1 MNYQDFTVRDFL
13 LDDHFCKWVMEPDQV
28 SIDFW
33 KKFLEE
39 HPDKLRETRQAR
51 DVLLLIRFR
60 EHDPEEGEREKTWE
74 RIEQTIRRK
83 IIAMPPPVRDN
94 PVSHSSRPGR
104 RSWLRYAAAL
114 TGFLVLISL
123 AFYSYYKTPARHST
137 AYGETKT
144 IVLPDHSIVKL
155 NANSTLRYSR
165 NWEAANPREI
175 WLNGEAF
182 FSVVHKSNDQQF
194 LVHTDDVTV
203 QVRGT
208 EFNVNSRHIATK
220 VVLNN
225 GSVRL
230 FLNPAGE
237 AEGTVSEGTVSKGAG
252 SLIME
257 PGDLVSWSSRTGK
270 LLKKKVDP
278 ELYSS
283 WRTNILT
290 FKDTPITEV
299 VRSLRDNFG
308 LTIRI
313 EDKDIR
319 RETFTG
325 TIPMD
330 NVEIF
335 FKTLSRT
342 FDVEI
347 IRKDGEI
354 FLVKK

>member
-1 MNYQDFTVRDFL
+1 M
-13 LDDHFCKWVMEPDQV
+13 
-28 SIDFW
+28 
-33 KKFLEE
+33 
-39 HPDKLRETRQAR
+39 
-51 DVLLLIRFR
+51 
-60 EHDPEEGEREKTWE
+60 
-74 RIEQTIRRK
+74 
-83 IIAMPPPVRDN
+83 
-94 PVSHSSRPGR
+94 
-104 RSWLRYAAAL
+104 
-114 TGFLVLISL
+114 
-123 AFYSYYKTPARHST
+123 
-137 AYGETKT
+137 
-144 IVLPDHSIVKL
+144 
-155 NANSTLRYSR
+155 
-165 NWEAANPREI
+165 
-175 WLNGEAF
+175 
-182 FSVVHKSNDQQF
+182 
-194 LVHTDDVTV
+194 
-203 QVRGT
+203 
-208 EFNVNSRHIATK
+208 
-220 VVLNN
+220 
-225 GSVRL
+225 